1 MKRFLLFALIPI
13 SFAFAQFS
21 TSIEAVYIQ
30 PVGGFSNWFN
40 SHYSGTIYVG
50 GVEDGGFISG
60 KLEFYKFYREN
71 TKKLFYKD
79 LKLEL
84 KIYGLGVEYRHTL
97 WKFYFVNFYGLLG
110 TGIYRWFG
118 VRGEYFFRDSVGN
131 IIDYIDENR
140 QQDWS
145 AGFCGGFGVGINVF
159 KNLSLNLNA
168 RYQII
173 VGEMWQTLALR
184 LEQASGFQWVGA
196 QAGVQVKF

>member
-1 MKRFLLFALIPI
+1 MRKFSLFILIPI
-13 SFAFAQFS
+13 SFSFAQFS
-21 TSIEAVYIQ
+21 SSIEAIYIQ
-30 PVGGFSNWFN
+30 PVGGFSNWFD
-40 SHYSGTIYVG
+40 SHYSGTIYIG
-50 GVEDGGFISG
+50 QARDGGFIAG

-79 LKLEL
+79 LELEL

-97 WKFYFVNFYGLLG
+97 GKFYFVDFYGLLG

-118 VRGEYFFRDSVGN
+118 VRGEYFFKDSEGN
-131 IIDYIDENR
+131 IIDYIDANR

-145 AGFCGGFGVGINVF
+145 AGFCGGFGIGVNVL
-159 KNLSLNLNA
+159 KNLSLNVNA

-196 QAGVQVKF
+196 QAGIQVKF